1 MLIAAAVRLTRYDP
15 FANVCLEAMACGLP
29 IVTTAMNGAA
39 EIVEEG
45 PDGFVVA
52 DPRNT
57 AAFAGPM
64 AALAR
69 EETRAR
75 MAEAARRKSLAYTVE
90 ANAEATLAV
99 YRLAMEE
106 RHGTTR

>member
-1 MLIAAAVRLTRYDP
+1 
-15 FANVCLEAMACGLP
+15 
-29 IVTTAMNGAA
+29 
-39 EIVEEG
+39 
-45 PDGFVVA
+45 
-52 DPRNT
+52 
-57 AAFAGPM
+57 M

-106 RHGTTR
+106 RRGIAR